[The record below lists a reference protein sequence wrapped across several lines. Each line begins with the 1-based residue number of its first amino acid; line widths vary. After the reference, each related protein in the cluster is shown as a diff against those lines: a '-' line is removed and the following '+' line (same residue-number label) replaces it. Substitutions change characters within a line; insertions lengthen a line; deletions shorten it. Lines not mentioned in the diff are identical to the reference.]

1 MRRMQLWI
9 DTIFDQPSDRTH
21 ATGRRALK
29 NLITHN
35 REHNFL
41 LSGAIEKC
49 YTARSPKALSSY
61 FDVVSQV
68 LTENS
73 DDATPFWK
81 ILCAGLYTLGNERSD
96 IRLRSV
102 RLLRTLEE
110 RHHKSS
116 KLQDLDISV
125 SDKTTAVYKL
135 AQFEISRRLAHLHSE
150 LAFHVFSE
158 FSVYFGMLQPDH
170 QRNMVAAMLPWIQT
184 INLQLDPNGGP
195 TASSYML
202 LVNLFEI
209 TVRSSTALHNEIQAL
224 WQALATGPHGGN
236 VQLVLDFIIAVCLD
250 RREQN
255 FVDYAKQVVVFLSST
270 AAGQKVVDFLMLQI
284 TPRSMVAEKHERPPV
299 PQDVSGVPYIADLS
313 NVLPLGNKQSVLS
326 LGQLSLMLLVDLI
339 VSPIQ
344 LPKEKI
350 PVLLQVVVVLWDYYA
365 PMVQDQAREMLV
377 HLIHELVIS
386 KIEPGSTSPDKQSI
400 EDLIESIRRH
410 DPKVVWAYE
419 DQEAKEGTVDR
430 IRVPE
435 PMSYV
440 IEEVV
445 KVFAVSY
452 PGIHEDWARTTLT
465 WATSCAV
472 RHIACRSFQIFRCI
486 IGTIDQAMLA
496 DMLARLSN
504 TIADDENDYLTFSL
518 EILTTLRTVIHSLEP
533 AELIR
538 YPQLFWVTCACLDT
552 IFEREFQESLSMLEE
567 LINKLDLSDP
577 ALVKLFLN
585 ARPSRWEGDFEGL
598 HALVHKGLRSSTCLE
613 RSLGILERMIKLPSS
628 ELVGGSHCLLFTVLG
643 NLPRYLQVFEDDT
656 DSQAC
661 YSSADVLATAAEQ
674 QGCDNLAR
682 ALTGF
687 ASHRYRNVDDFL
699 GQTVS
704 AIRTAFF
711 PSLEYQSLVFL
722 IGLLNNQLPWFKINT
737 MKLLCVIIPDIDMR
751 KPEIASQGPDLISP
765 VLRLLQ
771 TTYCPQALLVLDKVM
786 SMTGT
791 PLDNKHLRM
800 SMAGAHSSRA
810 TRKEYD
816 STQSLYG
823 IPEESGWSIPMPAVH
838 SARTRHN
845 VHAVFYT
852 CGSAGMNGTEDL
864 GTPDI
869 PFQEEYQYG
878 SYFSDRTA
886 TMLSED
892 TRADTSMGELVMKL
906 DSLDDFFD
914 DQVDAV
920 ISPAGRNSLP
930 RYPSGL
936 IEDHEHFYDKQTL
949 PILHKSLNRNASVTS
964 FQTGFADMKYTS
976 SRDPAI
982 MTPTA
987 FAAQKTPPTARPGL
1001 HGRSITSPAMGNG
1014 LGMSSAF
1021 KRTPP
1026 QQHLHGSDFLSGDEA
1041 ENEPISDDES
1051 SFSRLQSSEEALP
1064 QQAGGLAG
1072 RHAAGL
1078 RAGFR
1083 SGMRRLTGGAAAA
1096 ERKEA
1101 RDAVRGVFA
1110 AGGPKSPRVPRVP
1123 AVWLR
1128 DPKSADL

>member
-1 MRRMQLWI
+1 MRRLLQWI
-9 DTIFDQPSDRTH
+9 DTIFEQVSDRTH

-41 LSGAIEKC
+41 LARSIEKC
-49 YTARSPKALSSY
+49 YRAKSPKALSSY
-61 FDVVSQV
+61 FEVVCQV

-73 DDATPFWK
+73 EDGTPFWK
-81 ILCAGLYTLGNERSD
+81 ILCACLYTLGNEKSD
-96 IRLRSV
+96 IRFKSA

-110 RHHKSS
+110 RLQRSS

-135 AQFEISRRLAHLHSE
+135 AQFEISLRLAHQHPE
-150 LAFHVFSE
+150 MAFHVFSE
-158 FSVYFGMLQPDH
+158 FSIYFRELEPDH

-209 TVRSSTALHNEIQAL
+209 TVRSSNALHNEIQAL
-224 WQALATGPHGGN
+224 WKALATGPHGGN

-270 AAGQKVVDFLMLQI
+270 EAGQKVIDFLMLQI
-284 TPRSMVAEKHERPPV
+284 TPKSMVAEKHVRPPV
-299 PQDVSGVPYIADLS
+299 PQDFSGLPYIADLS
-313 NVLPLGNKQSVLS
+313 VVLPVGNKQTALS

-344 LPKEKI
+344 LPSEKI
-350 PVLLQVVVVLWDYYA
+350 PTLLQVVIVQWDYYTA
-365 PMVQDQAREMLV
+365 LVQDQAREMLV

-386 KIEPGSTSPDKQSI
+386 RIEPESTSPDKQSI
-400 EDLIESIRRH
+400 EDLIESIRHH
-410 DPKVVWAYE
+410 DSRVVWAYE
-419 DQEAKEGTVDR
+419 DQEGKEPSGDTNG
-430 IRVPE
+430 VPE
-435 PMSYV
+435 PMAYL
-440 IEEVV
+440 IDEVV

-452 PGIHEDWARTTLT
+452 PGIRKEWARTTLS

-486 IGTIDQAMLA
+486 LTTLDQPMLA

-518 EILTTLRTVIHSLEP
+518 EILITLRCVIHALEP
-533 AELIR
+533 NDLIQ
-538 YPQLFWVTCACLDT
+538 YPQLFWTTCACLDT
-552 IFEREFQESLSMLEE
+552 IFEKEFQESLTMLER

-577 ALVKLFLN
+577 ALIKLFKN
-585 ARPSRWEGDFEGL
+585 AQPQRWEGDFEGL
-598 HALVHKGLRSSTCLE
+598 HPLVYKGLRSSKCLE

-628 ELVGGSHCLLFTVLG
+628 ELVGDSSCLLFTVLA
-643 NLPRYLQVFEDDT
+643 NLPRYLHSFEDDST
-656 DSQAC
+656 IQAC
-661 YSSADVLATAAEQ
+661 IHSADALATVAEQ
-674 QGCDNLAR
+674 QNCDTLAE
-682 ALTGF
+682 ALSGF
-687 ASHRYRNVDDFL
+687 AYQRCRNEKDFL
-699 GQTVS
+699 GQTVA

-711 PSLEYQSLVFL
+711 PALEYKSLVFL
-722 IGLLNNQLPWFKINT
+722 LGLLNNQLPWFKIRT
-737 MKLLCVIIPDIDMR
+737 MQLLCVIIPDIDMR

-771 TTYCPQALLVLDKVM
+771 TGYCQQALEVLDNVM

-800 SMAGAHSSRA
+800 SMAGSHSSRT

-816 STQSLYG
+816 STKSLYG

-838 SARTRHN
+838 STRTRSN

-852 CGSAGMNGTEDL
+852 CSSAGVNGAEDL
-864 GTPDI
+864 GTPEI
-869 PFQEEYQYG
+869 EFQEEFQYG
-878 SYFSDRTA
+878 SYFADRTG

-914 DQVDAV
+914 DQVDQV
-920 ISPAGRNSLP
+920 ISPQGRNSLP

-936 IEDHEHFYDKQTL
+936 IEDHENLYDRQTL

-964 FQTGFADMKYTS
+964 FQTGFADMKYS
-976 SRDPAI
+976 LSREPAV

-987 FAAQKTPPTARPGL
+987 FAYASTPLRPGL
-1001 HGRSITSPAMGNG
+1001 HSRSVTSPAMPAQ
-1014 LGMSSAF
+1014 L

-1026 QQHLHGSDFLSGDEA
+1026 TLTNDLLSGDEA
-1041 ENEPISDDES
+1041 GDEPEPFSDDDMS
-1051 SFSRLQSSEEALP
+1051 ISRVRSFDEPVQVQLTASRPAT
-1064 QQAGGLAG
+1064 GI
-1072 RHAAGL
+1072 
-1078 RAGFR
+1078 RAGFK
-1083 SGMRRLTGGAAAA
+1083 SGMRRLTGGGAADKREA
-1096 ERKEA
+1096 ER
-1101 RDAVRGVFA
+1101 AVRGMTL
-1110 AGGPKSPRVPRVP
+1110 AGQKSPRVPKVP